1 MFVWFNR
8 VTYSERMH
16 LCHFFFTNAF
26 LIIQLLPLQCQVTMR
41 PLTNYFYTIVMTVQI
56 TLFSSITALAPIQA
70 ILAVLVTIITNA
82 FALGI
87 AQESVTTFE
96 IFLVLNS
103 LLIIFILVLNCV
115 WSKFDETKE

>member
-1 MFVWFNR
+1 
-8 VTYSERMH
+8 
-16 LCHFFFTNAF
+16 
-26 LIIQLLPLQCQVTMR
+26 
-41 PLTNYFYTIVMTVQI
+41 MTVQI

-103 LLIIFILVLNCV
+103 LLIILILVLNSV